1 MRGGQAAS
9 ALQHHR
15 AVVARSTVRRG
26 VRFDRAD
33 DERDGAGLGRQ
44 CFHLTLGRCNE
55 ARTKDEVHRR
65 VAADREFRGDDKISP
80 GLDQLAVGTEDFVRI
95 TGKIPDRRVDL
106 GNTGV
111 QGS

>member
-9 ALQHHR
+9 VLQDHR
-15 AVVARSTVRRG
+15 AVVAGATVGRG

-33 DERDGAGLGRQ
+33 DERDGTGFGRQ
-44 CFHLTLGRCNE
+44 RFNPALGRCNE

-95 TGKIPDRRVDL
+95 AGKIPDRRVDL
-106 GNTGV
+106 GKAGV

>member
-26 VRFDRAD
+26 VRVDCAD
-33 DERDGAGLGRQ
+33 DERDGTGFGRQ
-44 CFHLTLGRCNE
+44 CFHLTLGRRNE
-55 ARTKDEVHRR
+55 SRTEDEVHRR